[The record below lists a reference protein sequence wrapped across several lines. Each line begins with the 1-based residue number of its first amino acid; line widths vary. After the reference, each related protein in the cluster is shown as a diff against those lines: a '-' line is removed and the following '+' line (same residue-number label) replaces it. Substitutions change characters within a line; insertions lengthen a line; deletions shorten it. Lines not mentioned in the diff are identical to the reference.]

1 MIAKNN
7 GGTRMSMLTALT
19 NLAVIAGF
27 VITAAASLAAGN
39 DLFSSVLR
47 AAGCAIAVLI
57 VSRFFAKALGSSLEQ
72 KNNQTA
78 DDTQ

>member
-1 MIAKNN
+1 
-7 GGTRMSMLTALT
+7 MSMLTSLT
-19 NLAVIAGF
+19 NLAVMAGF

-47 AAGCAIAVLI
+47 AVGCAIAVLI

-72 KNNQTA
+72 KSNQTA